1 MKKIV
6 VLIALICIILPS
18 CSLLKFQLNEE
29 GAVPLSKTEMNIR
42 VYTHTYISTF
52 FSELEDAVDSLKQVT
67 DDPKI
72 IGQSLVWLMNN
83 ESAVQG
89 AVFQVDPKVAL
100 ADTWLLSIQM
110 VDFLEHHGKKY
121 FGDYTSILLEP
132 TQSLNDQITQAAQR
146 MLNHKEYETM
156 QNFVSEQRFRHRI
169 SEINYTRD
177 PIYAQWLRY
186 NNMPDTSAI
195 STVGSLSQVIAGF
208 SDRFSVMGGQIGKI
222 AQWQLELA
230 SLYTGITPETFKAIG
245 DSANVRMDEFM
256 ELINQMPYY
265 LDTTLVKISGD
276 LLIITSILDDRIALT
291 MATLQQERQALE
303 TMVAR
308 EREIIM
314 NDVDSISVHVTQTLM
329 QKATEML
336 KEVLL
341 YLCLLF
347 AIILFIPFGLG
358 YATGRIFTKQKF
370 IKKQKKKNN
379 IPSNKDLSEEQTER

>member
-6 VLIALICIILPS
+6 VLIALTCLILSS

-67 DDPKI
+67 NDPKI

-121 FGDYTSILLEP
+121 FGDYTPILLEP
-132 TQSLNDQITQAAQR
+132 TQQLNTQITQAAQR

-156 QNFVSEQRFRHRI
+156 QNFVSEQSHRHRI
-169 SEINYTRD
+169 TEINYTRE
-177 PIYAQWLRY
+177 PIYAQWLQY

-195 STVGSLSQVIAGF
+195 STVGSLSQVIACF

-276 LLIITSILDDRIALT
+276 LLIITSVLDDRIALT

-370 IKKQKKKNN
+370 IKKQKKK
-379 IPSNKDLSEEQTER
+379 EEQGKEDNLSPQ

>member
-6 VLIALICIILPS
+6 VLIALTCLILSS

-67 DDPKI
+67 NDPKI

-121 FGDYTSILLEP
+121 FGDYTPILLEP
-132 TQSLNDQITQAAQR
+132 TQQLNTQITQAAQR

-156 QNFVSEQRFRHRI
+156 QNFVSQQSHRHRI
-169 SEINYTRD
+169 TEINYTRE
-177 PIYAQWLRY
+177 PIYAQWLQY

-195 STVGSLSQVIAGF
+195 STVGSLSQVIACF

-276 LLIITSILDDRIALT
+276 LLIITSVLDDRIALT

-370 IKKQKKKNN
+370 IKKQKKK
-379 IPSNKDLSEEQTER
+379 EEQGKEDNLSPQ

>member
-1 MKKIV
+1 MPNGCNTT
-6 VLIALICIILPS
+6 IC
-18 CSLLKFQLNEE
+18 
-29 GAVPLSKTEMNIR
+29 
-42 VYTHTYISTF
+42 
-52 FSELEDAVDSLKQVT
+52 
-67 DDPKI
+67 
-72 IGQSLVWLMNN
+72 
-83 ESAVQG
+83 
-89 AVFQVDPKVAL
+89 
-100 ADTWLLSIQM
+100 
-110 VDFLEHHGKKY
+110 
-121 FGDYTSILLEP
+121 
-132 TQSLNDQITQAAQR
+132 
-146 MLNHKEYETM
+146 
-156 QNFVSEQRFRHRI
+156 RI
-169 SEINYTRD
+169 HPPYR
-177 PIYAQWLRY
+177 
-186 NNMPDTSAI
+186 
-195 STVGSLSQVIAGF
+195 LSQVIAGF

-379 IPSNKDLSEEQTER
+379 IPSNKGLSEEQTER